1 MVIAEPVTV
10 FNDLKGIKSEGQ
22 PVYKIDELHLID
34 TFWLRFLFNLVS
46 VSIVNFVSINT
57 SSGKL

>member
-22 PVYKIDELHLID
+22 PVYKIDELHFLID
-34 TFWLRFLFNLVS
+34 TFWLFFLKK
-46 VSIVNFVSINT
+46 I
-57 SSGKL
+57 

>member
-34 TFWLRFLFNLVS
+34 TFWLCFFFK
-46 VSIVNFVSINT
+46 I
-57 SSGKL
+57 